1 MTYEEL
7 GKLKAEGKL
16 IQGKQ
21 REELLFQL
29 PTVKFAKALLS
40 MCD

>member
-21 REELLFQL
+21 REEGS
-29 PTVKFAKALLS
+29 PDKPGGLS
-40 MCD
+40 I